1 MSTQAAPPES
11 RPAHAESARGRD
23 VGVAPLVALIAF
35 VSFLPALWAGFV
47 YDDTLLIAQNP
58 QVQGYHGIAAAFS
71 RHFWETTELGSRG
84 VGLVYYRPLV
94 TLSFVLNWLAFDGAA
109 WGFHLVN
116 LLLHAAAVF
125 LAARLALRWLSQSWL
140 VALIVVAFAVHP
152 TRSESVIWIA
162 GRTDL
167 LMAVFALLSLELAH
181 LARRGPRQLGYAALS
196 LLAFAGTLLCK
207 EGAVVLP
214 ALFLADALS
223 DEPRG
228 LSRVSRRLLAAAT
241 LLALTYLA
249 LRFSLLPVRTAH
261 SALLPAYGF
270 MTVAT
275 YAERLVFPWP
285 QTFFYRNLVWGE
297 HGVQYP
303 WVAVA
308 AGAVLVA
315 AYLVGVWAAFRR
327 DRAAAACLLA
337 AVLLIAPV
345 LNFVETGIHV
355 SVSDHFLYLPLL
367 LLLLGAARAL
377 QGPLGRIADRTLIAA
392 MGVLVVVCAVPNS
405 LRAADYKSDE
415 ALWTRE
421 LEINPDNP
429 VALEW
434 LSVERAR
441 SGDPIEAVRMLEHAL
456 GPLGRKHVLLSGP
469 EGNGRRHLRRVVLTA
484 AITPDGDARLLQLL
498 YDELE
503 SYWRGKPTGRPASSG
518 TLVLGKDN
526 AQALLLRIATPR
538 RRAELAAELATVAS
552 RLGRWQEARVW
563 LRAASGFPFE
573 LLPNPLNLV
582 LVQARVGDYAGARA
596 TLRGLQGNGQ
606 VAIEVDARAVQRLA
620 ARLTRAQGLEA
631 AVQQAPN
638 ERKVVVEALSKLELG
653 EFLVACRLLRPAY
666 QQDPA
671 QEEVAQL
678 YAQAL
683 VSARLD
689 ADARRVITRALG
701 PEGAEQVLAGLQ
713 RSLNPIQRQLPPAP
727 DTNDW

>member
-1 MSTQAAPPES
+1 MSTPAAPPES
-11 RPAHAESARGRD
+11 RPAEAAAARKRD
-23 VGVAPLVALIAF
+23 VGIAPLAALIAF

-47 YDDTLLIAQNP
+47 YDDTVLIAQNP
-58 QVQGYHGIAAAFS
+58 DVQSYHGILSAFS
-71 RHFWETTELGSRG
+71 RHFWQTAELGSRG

-125 LAARLALRWLSQSWL
+125 LAARLALRWLSRSWL
-140 VALIVVAFAVHP
+140 VAVLVVVFAVHP
-152 TRSESVIWIA
+152 TRSESVVWIA

-167 LMAVFALLSLELAH
+167 LMAVFALSSLELAH
-181 LARRGPRQLGYAALS
+181 LARRGTRQTAYSALS
-196 LLAFAGTLLCK
+196 LLAFGCALLCK
-207 EGAVVLP
+207 EGAFVLP
-214 ALFLADALS
+214 ALLLADALS
-223 DEPRG
+223 EEPRA
-228 LSRVSRRLLAAAT
+228 LSRVSRRLLVAAT
-241 LLALTYLA
+241 LLSLAYLA
-249 LRFSLLPVRTAH
+249 LRMSLLPVRTAH
-261 SALLPAYGF
+261 SALLPSYGF

-275 YAERLVFPWP
+275 YAERLVLPWP
-285 QTFFYRNLVWGE
+285 QTFFYRNLVWGQ
-297 HGVQYP
+297 HGIDYP

-308 AGAVLVA
+308 AGAALVA
-315 AYLVGVWAAFRR
+315 AYLVGVWAVFRR

-337 AVLLIAPV
+337 AVLFLAPV

-355 SVSDHFLYLPLL
+355 SVSDHFLYFPLL

-377 QGPLGRIADRTLIAA
+377 QGSLGRIADRTLIAV
-392 MGVLVVVCAVPNS
+392 MVLLVVVCAVPNS

-441 SGDPIEAVRMLEHAL
+441 SGDPIEAVQMLEHAL
-456 GPLGRKHVLLSGP
+456 GPLGKKFVLLSGP

-498 YDELE
+498 YDELD
-503 SYWRGKPTGRPASSG
+503 SFWRGKPTGRLAQAG
-518 TLVLGKDN
+518 TLTLGKDKE
-526 AQALLLRIATPR
+526 QALLLRIATPR
-538 RRAELAAELATVAS
+538 RRAELAGELATVAS
-552 RLGRWQEARVW
+552 RLGRWDEARAW
-563 LRAASGFPFE
+563 LGAIGGFPLE

-596 TLRGLQGNGQ
+596 TLRALQGNSQ
-606 VAIEVDARAVQRLA
+606 AAIEVDARAVQRLA
-620 ARLTRAQGLEA
+620 ERLTRAEALQA
-631 AVQQAPN
+631 AVPQAPN
-638 ERKVVVEALSKLELG
+638 ERKVVVDALSKLELG

-666 QQDPA
+666 QQAPA

-689 ADARRVITRALG
+689 AEARRVITRALG
-701 PEGAEQVLAGLQ
+701 PAAAEQVMAGLQ
-713 RSLNPIQRQLPPAP
+713 RSLNPIQRQQPPAP

>member
-1 MSTQAAPPES
+1 MSTRAAPPES
-11 RPAHAESARGRD
+11 RL
-23 VGVAPLVALIAF
+23 VLLAPLIAF

-58 QVQGYHGIAAAFS
+58 QVQGVHGIAAAFS
-71 RHFWETTELGSRG
+71 RHFWETAELGSRG

-125 LAARLALRWLSQSWL
+125 LAARLAWRWLSRSWL
-140 VALIVVAFAVHP
+140 AVLIAVVFAVHP

-181 LARRGPRQLGYAALS
+181 LSRRGPRQLGYAALS
-196 LLAFAGTLLCK
+196 LLAFLAALLCK

-214 ALFLADALS
+214 ALLLADALS
-223 DEPRG
+223 EEPRA
-228 LSRVSRRLLAAAT
+228 LSQGSRRLLGAAA
-241 LLALTYLA
+241 LLSVSYLA

-297 HGVQYP
+297 HGVHYP
-303 WVAVA
+303 LVAVA
-308 AGAVLVA
+308 VGVLLVA
-315 AYLVGVWAAFRR
+315 AYLLGVWAAYRR
-327 DRAAAACLLA
+327 DRAAAACLVA
-337 AVLLIAPV
+337 AVLLLAPV

-367 LLLLGAARAL
+367 LLLLGAARTL
-377 QGPLGRIADRTLIAA
+377 QGSLDRLANRTLVGAL
-392 MGVLVVVCAVPNS
+392 VLLVVVCALPNS
-405 LRAADYKSDE
+405 LRAADYQSDE

-441 SGDPIEAVRMLEHAL
+441 VGQPIEAVQMLEHAL
-456 GPLGRKHVLLSGP
+456 GPLGRKFVLLSGP
-469 EGNGRRHLRRVVLTA
+469 EGNGRRHLRRVVLTV

-498 YDELE
+498 YDELQ
-503 SYWRGKPTGRPASSG
+503 SFWRGQPTGRPARAG
-518 TLVLGKDN
+518 TLLLGQDN
-526 AQALLLRIATPR
+526 AQALMLRIATPR
-538 RRAELAAELATVAS
+538 RRAELAAELATTAS
-552 RLGRWQEARVW
+552 RLGRWDEARVW
-563 LRAASGFPFE
+563 LGAARGFPFE

-582 LVQARVGDYAGARA
+582 LVQARVGDYAGAHA
-596 TLRGLQGNGQ
+596 TLQALQANPK
-606 VAIEVDARAVQRLA
+606 VVIDVDSRALQRLA
-620 ARLTRAQGLEA
+620 ARLTRAQALQA
-631 AVQQAPN
+631 AVQQAPP
-638 ERKVVVEALSKLELG
+638 ERKVVVDALSKLELG
-653 EFLVACRLLRPAY
+653 EFLVACRMLRRVY
-666 QQDPA
+666 QQNPA

-683 VSARLD
+683 VSARLE
-689 ADARRVITRALG
+689 ADARRVITQALG
-701 PEGAEQVLAGLQ
+701 PEAAEQVLAGLQ
-713 RSLNPIQRQLPPAP
+713 RSLDPIQRQLPPAP
-727 DTNDW
+727 DTRDW